1 MLTWKVLLFRRGEH
15 LHEKAAEA
23 EAARVLGGR
32 AAGRQQQ
39 EEKDLFGRSEGHVP
53 YALHD
58 LWQNTLTW
66 FAKGN
71 IQSGPN
77 SFQSYP
83 CRAFHPDPA
92 LKPNQKK
99 RG

>member
-1 MLTWKVLLFRRGEH
+1 MLTWKLLFRRGEH
-15 LHEKAAEA
+15 LHEKAAET

-32 AAGRQQQ
+32 AAGGQQQ
-39 EEKDLFGRSEGHVP
+39 EEKDLFGRPEGHVP

-71 IQSGPN
+71 FTNWARFIS
-77 SFQSYP
+77 
-83 CRAFHPDPA
+83 
-92 LKPNQKK
+92 
-99 RG
+99 